1 MPTIIPKDR
10 ADSQRLARELLAA
23 AGDHPER
30 VRTINPGGKLAF
42 VVDDDLAAAVGTGD
56 YVPAPTG
63 ETEPAPEPEPKK
75 VPAKKTAAR
84 KPKQ

>member
-10 ADSQRLARELLAA
+10 DDARRLAKELLAE

-30 VRTINPGGKLAF
+30 VRTINPRGRLAF

-56 YVPAPTG
+56 YVP
-63 ETEPAPEPEPKK
+63 EPEAPKAEA
-75 VPAKKTAAR
+75 AKKPAAR
-84 KPKQ
+84 KTSAKPK